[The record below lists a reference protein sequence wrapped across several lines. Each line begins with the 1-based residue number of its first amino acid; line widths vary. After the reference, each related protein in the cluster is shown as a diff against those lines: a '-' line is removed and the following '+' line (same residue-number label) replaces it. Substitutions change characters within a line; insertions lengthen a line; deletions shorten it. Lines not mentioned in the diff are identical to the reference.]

1 VAHQLIDMEMGTPF
15 PKIKA
20 RSLAGTEFTLPDV
33 AKGQVTLVAIAF
45 RRQAQRMLDSWLVP
59 FERAFGEQPTV
70 TVYEV
75 PMIEGRIFKWMAS
88 TIDAGMRA
96 GIPKEKHNH
105 VVTYYGNAAK
115 YRQILE
121 MEDRSLGYIFLLDP
135 EGRIRW
141 RGEGFAEPDEIDR
154 MITLTKEIAAGKM
167 EG

>member
-1 VAHQLIDMEMGTPF
+1 MDMGTPF

-59 FERAFGEQPTV
+59 FERACEGQRNV

-75 PMIEGRIFKWMAS
+75 PMIEGRMFKWMAS

-96 GIPKEKHNH
+96 GIPKEKHDH

-115 YRQILE
+115 YRQILAMDE
-121 MEDRSLGYIFLLDP
+121 RSLGYVFLLDP
-135 EGRIRW
+135 EGQIRW
-141 RGEGFAEPDEIDR
+141 HGQGFAEPEEIER
-154 MITLTKEIAAGKM
+154 MIALTKEIATGT
-167 EG
+167 